1 LAAVLIDGLFFMTSP
16 DASRAAFPRS
26 RFDCRRWVLV
36 AGLALIT
43 GALGLCAMQALE
55 DRRAAIEAAEQQ
67 TALIAAT
74 LAGQVASDVAL
85 GNALG
90 ARAAALLGERSWEEL
105 GASDTAGALRGWTEG
120 MSRVDGIWLMDAS
133 ATPRIASGRALATAT
148 LDNYVSVL
156 ARQDTDS
163 AVYLGPATEA
173 GAGKA
178 LRIAVSRRVTGPAG
192 EVRGIVLIIVHPSP
206 LEPLVGARSGFP
218 VMVQIAGTENTLLA
232 RYVLGAASDRTGT
245 GGAAAPVSGLASVAE
260 HVRIQDLPFSVAAS
274 VSRDDID
281 AHWQR
286 AALWRSA
293 LTFAFLL
300 PALALGAVALS
311 RNRLEAA
318 QRAELQALAEGSEQ
332 RILERTATIERLMG
346 EVNHRAKNSLQMISA
361 LLRMHAQV
369 AKHADVRTE
378 LIEARNRVMTI
389 AHVHDRLYRSDQ
401 ATRVKLDG
409 LLEEVG
415 DDLLPTLVTME
426 GAAID
431 LVVEAAPA
439 ELAVDDAV
447 PLILI
452 MNELVASTVKHA
464 FPGGRGG
471 RIWVELTVGEGGMA
485 VLSVDNDG
493 GPVSE
498 DEQGGAAD
506 LPMTLIRGLA
516 GQIGGS
522 LSHRASERGG
532 TRFEVRF
539 SLVREKGRKRA

>member
-1 LAAVLIDGLFFMTSP
+1 MISP
-16 DASRAAFPRS
+16 GASRAVHTGS
-26 RFDCRRWVLV
+26 RFDSRLWM
-36 AGLALIT
+36 
-43 GALGLCAMQALE
+43 LCAGIAVILATLIFCAIQARS
-55 DRRAAIEAAEQQ
+55 DRDDAIASAERETRLLAAALAEQ
-67 TALIAAT
+67 I
-74 LAGQVASDVAL
+74 ASDVAL
-85 GNALG
+85 ANALAG
-90 ARAAALLGERSWEEL
+90 RAAALVGERSWEEL
-105 GASDTAGALRGWTEG
+105 GAVDTAAALRGWTEG
-120 MSRVDGIWLMDAS
+120 MSRVDGIWLMDAA
-133 ATPRIASGRALATAT
+133 ATPRIGSGRALAAAT
-148 LDNYVSVL
+148 LDSYIAVL
-156 ARQDTDS
+156 TRQETEG
-163 AVYLGPATEA
+163 AVHLGPADEA
-173 GAGKA
+173 GADKA
-178 LRIAVSRRVTGPAG
+178 LHIAVSRRVKAPDGDL
-192 EVRGIVLIIVHPSP
+192 RGIVLIIVHPSS
-206 LEPLVGARSGFP
+206 LERLVDARRDLPVVVQVAGAD
-218 VMVQIAGTENTLLA
+218 NTLLA
-232 RYVLGAASDRTGT
+232 RHALAGASDRAAA
-245 GGAAAPVSGLASVAE
+245 GAALSSVSAQVPVP
-260 HVRIQDLPFSVAAS
+260 DLPFSVAAS
-274 VSRDDID
+274 ISRDDID

-286 AALWRSA
+286 TALWRSA
-293 LTFAFLL
+293 LSFAFLL
-300 PALALGAVALS
+300 PALALAAVALS
-311 RNRLEAA
+311 RGRHEAA

-415 DDLLPTLVTME
+415 DDLLPTLVTMD

-431 LVVEAAPA
+431 LVVEAVPA

-452 MNELVASTVKHA
+452 MNELVASAVKHA

-471 RIWVELTVGEGGMA
+471 RIWVELALVEGGMA

-493 GPVSE
+493 TPVSE
-498 DEQGGAAD
+498 DEQGGAVD

-522 LSHRASERGG
+522 LSHNVSERGG

-539 SLVREKGRKRA
+539 SLVREKGRRRA